1 MAEFAAPAAN
11 IHLTRASWGQPAAA
25 AAIATELTGGREGR
39 IAVHAAN
46 QQAAAA
52 VIAFELARS
61 VRQHRHCATALMALR
76 RRHARHRKWSWNWTP
91 AMPAALSLSPAND
104 SDDDN
109 EMEMCARR
117 VVLLSSSVQISS
129 KQNSKT
135 INVEVRASFEQTIV
149 ILRQNLR
156 VLTAHPPCSFHSQT
170 AGTSWDVG
178 PFPRLPRRPFPI
190 NPS

>member
-1 MAEFAAPAAN
+1 MKGVTFNSAIEQRLCGRICRPRPRQ
-11 IHLTRASWGQPAAA
+11 HSLDPRARHGVSL
-25 AAIATELTGGREGR
+25 LTGRGEGR
-39 IAVHAAN
+39 IAVHPAS

-117 VVLLSSSVQISS
+117 PLLLHGGDI
-129 KQNSKT
+129 
-135 INVEVRASFEQTIV
+135 EQTKQRNHQRRLSTLLLFCGKTCECSPTV
-149 ILRQNLR
+149 HAAFFPKPPIL
-156 VLTAHPPCSFHSQT
+156 P
-170 AGTSWDVG
+170 
-178 PFPRLPRRPFPI
+178 PFPI